1 MHLWSWV
8 TVKITL
14 DPEFPVVL
22 LGVGKVHGAFLNEG
36 RTRGRVLCSV
46 PEIRVT
52 FACYPAHMYDP
63 AAGNTSAL
71 LITEQVLVFAVFVGS
86 VAALPAFIEFI
97 TEVRKRKERIDLSLE
112 DELVST
118 LRPRI
123 AGMDDLLNSI
133 ADLIDRARNPA
144 AYQDLK
150 IGNEVLIIGP
160 NQTGKKS
167 LAQKIAQLAGMDRV
181 VTVFNPRDS
190 DALAKAKSLVR
201 SYKWQKVMLLLPRI
215 DLAYQQGDPEVL
227 TELDAL
233 IETTSERQNVLV
245 AATTVSFEANSDLD
259 NIFGI
264 KLVLPGAKVGKA
276 HREEIPEDAQRMLA
290 DVTTFYLSEAKRR
303 GFVLQGLDEHSF
315 CERILEN
322 VINPAEVED
331 IVALCETTA
340 LYRKRSKQTTG
351 LMFTPEIL
359 DLAMA
364 RVVVG

>member
-1 MHLWSWV
+1 MEPWLRGIHLWLRV

-14 DPEFPVVL
+14 DLEFPVVL
-22 LGVGKVHGAFLNEG
+22 VGVGKVHGAFLDEG
-36 RTRGRVLCSV
+36 PTRGGVLCSV
-46 PEIRVT
+46 QEIQVSC
-52 FACYPAHMYDP
+52 ACYPAHMFDP

-123 AGMDDLLNSI
+123 AGMDDLLTSI

-201 SYKWQKVMLLLPRI
+201 GYKWQKVMLLLPRI

-290 DVTTFYLSEAKRR
+290 EVTTFYLSEAKRR
-303 GFVLQGLDEHSF
+303 GFVLQGLDEHLFASAF
-315 CERILEN
+315 WK
-322 VINPAEVED
+322 
-331 IVALCETTA
+331 T
-340 LYRKRSKQTTG
+340 
-351 LMFTPEIL
+351 
-359 DLAMA
+359 
-364 RVVVG
+364 

>member
-1 MHLWSWV
+1 LV
-8 TVKITL
+8 AGNGEGNPRTL
-14 DPEFPVVL
+14 P
-22 LGVGKVHGAFLNEG
+22 
-36 RTRGRVLCSV
+36 
-46 PEIRVT
+46 
-52 FACYPAHMYDP
+52 CYAALMYDP
-63 AAGNTSAL
+63 VAGNNSAL

-97 TEVRKRKERIDLSLE
+97 TELRKRKERIDLSLE
-112 DELVST
+112 DEVASS

-123 AGMDDLLNSI
+123 AGMDQLLGSI

-190 DALAKAKSLVR
+190 DALAKAKSL
-201 SYKWQKVMLLLPRI
+201 
-215 DLAYQQGDPEVL
+215 DPEVL

-245 AATTVSFEANSDLD
+245 AATTVSFEANSELD

-276 HREEIPEDAQRMLA
+276 HRVEIPEDAQRMLA
-290 DVTTFYLSEAKRR
+290 EVATFYLNEAKLR
-303 GFVLQGLDEHSF
+303 GFVLQGMTEKSF
-315 CERILEN
+315 CGRILES

-340 LYRKRSKQTTG
+340 LYRKRSRQATDLT
-351 LMFTPEIL
+351 FTAEIL
-359 DLAMA
+359 ELAMA

>member
-1 MHLWSWV
+1 M
-8 TVKITL
+8 
-14 DPEFPVVL
+14 F
-22 LGVGKVHGAFLNEG
+22 
-36 RTRGRVLCSV
+36 
-46 PEIRVT
+46 
-52 FACYPAHMYDP
+52 DP

-86 VAALPAFIEFI
+86 VAALPAFFEFV
-97 TEVRKRKERIDLSLE
+97 TELRKRKERIDLSLE
-112 DELVST
+112 DEDAKD
-118 LRPRI
+118 LRPRL
-123 AGMDDLLNSI
+123 AGMDQLLDNI

-160 NQTGKKS
+160 SQTGKQS
-167 LAQKIAQLAGMDRV
+167 LAQKIAQMAGMDRV
-181 VTVFNPRDS
+181 ITVFNPRDS
-190 DALAKAKSLVR
+190 DALAKAKSKVR
-201 SYKWQKVMLLLPRI
+201 GYKWQKVMLLLPRI

-245 AATTVSFEANSDLD
+245 AATTVSFEADSDLD

-276 HREEIPEDAQRMLA
+276 HRAEIPEDAERMLA
-290 DVTTFYLSEAKRR
+290 EVATFYLNEAKRR
-303 GFVLQGLDEHSF
+303 GFTLQGMDEESF
-315 CERILEN
+315 CGRILES

-340 LYRKRSKQTTG
+340 LYRKRSRQATDLIITK
-351 LMFTPEIL
+351 EIL
-359 DLAMA
+359 ELAMS